1 MITIDGI
8 ETTNVGISTINE
20 LCLFLCPSVN
30 VIETS
35 GAMPYLMCFLSISA
49 REYGYAIISD
59 LIIIL
64 FSCTRVTVYDIFII
78 YVADPIYTIWSSFGL
93 SSTSIMHDPYII
105 LTIVFIFNIIA
116 VFTSKLSVMIAILY
130 HSTCVSGTL
139 SLLSYSSHL
148 SSLSHSGISI
158 LTDSFHSTLLIFHSS
173 LYLFVLW
180 LVSMLSI
187 LRYSIVLNITII
199 ALNY

>member
-1 MITIDGI
+1 MRYVYIVIITVCIVSIGVCIYCHIIDTCHPLYSYLYPISYILITIDGI
-8 ETTNVGISTINE
+8 EITNVGISTTSE
-20 LCLFLCPSVN
+20 LCLFLCPSVS
-30 VIETS
+30 VTGIS
-35 GAMPYLMCFLSISA
+35 GAMPCLMCLLSISA
-49 REYGYAIISD
+49 REYGYAIIGD

-139 SLLSYSSHL
+139 SLLSYSSH
-148 SSLSHSGISI
+148 
-158 LTDSFHSTLLIFHSS
+158 
-173 LYLFVLW
+173 
-180 LVSMLSI
+180 
-187 LRYSIVLNITII
+187 
-199 ALNY
+199 